1 MYTFTNSL
9 GALSGTVLVLVL
21 VLVGPRSPSARNFRG
36 RYPTI
41 FYPSVI
47 YELRRDNVIYLL
59 LFQRPIKPSGLAES
73 DT

>member
-1 MYTFTNSL
+1 
-9 GALSGTVLVLVL
+9 VL
-21 VLVGPRSPSARNFRG
+21 VLVGVGVGVGVGGAEKSQRSELPRSI
-36 RYPTI
+36 PTI